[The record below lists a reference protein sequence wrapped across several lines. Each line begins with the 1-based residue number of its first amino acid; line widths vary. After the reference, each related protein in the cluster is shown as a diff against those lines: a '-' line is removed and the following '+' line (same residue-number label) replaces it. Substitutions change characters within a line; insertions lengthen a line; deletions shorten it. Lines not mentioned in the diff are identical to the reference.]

1 MVVVFGLIALLLMWV
16 IGISGEL
23 LIIVGGLV
31 AIIGSPLYYK
41 HKDWERNQF
50 HKFYEEELLQLKLKK
65 RRNIF

>member
-31 AIIGSPLYYK
+31 AIIGSPLYYN
-41 HKDWERNQF
+41 HKDWERNRF
-50 HKFYEEELLQLKLKK
+50 HKFYEEELLQLKLEK
-65 RRNIF
+65 